1 MSHDLVLGSDQADG
15 PRRPALH
22 LLPL

>member
-15 PRRPALH
+15 PRRPSLH